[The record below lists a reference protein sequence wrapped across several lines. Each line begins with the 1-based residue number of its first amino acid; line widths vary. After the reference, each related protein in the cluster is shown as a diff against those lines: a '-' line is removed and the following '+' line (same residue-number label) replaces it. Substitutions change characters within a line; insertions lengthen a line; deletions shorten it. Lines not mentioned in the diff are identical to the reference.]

1 MSSEPTLTLFHC
13 LPVPAGDL
21 NDIYE
26 IQPVRMAILHN
37 IILRGLNSMIY
48 YSGEVTAGTKR
59 HMSFLNYCNRVIYM
73 LNRHHSIEET
83 IFFPWL
89 ETKLG
94 EGAMGGN
101 VEGHERFQAPL
112 ATFSELIENLRS
124 GKATWDL
131 DTFRKSL
138 YELAEV
144 LRPHLEEEIETL
156 RPEKLKDHVPADE
169 FREKERV
176 AEKQIMKEAS
186 LITDTPIQ
194 FINGDSVNG
203 AWFPPLPAPI
213 TFLMKYPL
221 WSIHSDWW
229 EFGSCDKHMRVKP
242 QFAAYEPS
250 SGNMEGNPGLDA

>member
-1 MSSEPTLTLFHC
+1 MSSEPTVKLFHC

-37 IILRGLNSMIY
+37 IILRGFNSMIY
-48 YSGEVTAGTKR
+48 YSGEVTAGTKKYT
-59 HMSFLNYCNRVIYM
+59 SFLSYCNQMIRLVH
-73 LNRHHSIEET
+73 RHHSIEET

-101 VEGHERFQAPL
+101 IEGHESFRAPL
-112 ATFSELIENLRS
+112 ATFGELLEDLRS

-131 DTFRKSL
+131 NTFRKSL
-138 YELAEV
+138 YELVEL

-156 RPEKLKDHVPADE
+156 RPEKLKDHVPEDE
-169 FREKERV
+169 FRAKEKAAER
-176 AEKQIMKEAS
+176 QIMREAS
-186 LITDTPIQ
+186 LITNTPILYV
-194 FINGDSVNG
+194 NGDSVNG
-203 AWFPPLPAPI
+203 AWFPPIPPPI

-221 WSIHSDWW
+221 WLVHSDWW
-229 EFGSCDKHMRVKP
+229 EFGSCDKHKRVKP

-250 SGNMEGNPGLDA
+250 SENKEGTMG